1 MLKVLKV
8 ISPYSL
14 KRNIDFETLFKDNH
28 SFIFVI
34 EAPLYWWIDVDGIKY
49 GFDLSDFSDD
59 VRQNLSLSTN
69 IGAMLSL
76 TYQEIVEICKD
87 YQAKMYRYEGKSYQ
101 WPNEREWNDFCETLL
116 DIKGVRDLIKEET

>member
-1 MLKVLKV
+1 MLKVLRV

-14 KRNIDFETLFKDNH
+14 KKNLDSETLFKDNR

-49 GFDLSDFSDD
+49 GFDLSDFSDEA
-59 VRQNLSLSTN
+59 RQNLSLSTN

-76 TYQEIVEICKD
+76 TYQEIVEICED
-87 YQAKMYRYEGKSYQ
+87 YQAKMYRYEGKPYQ
-101 WPNEREWNDFCETLL
+101 WPNEREWKDFCETLL